1 MAETLGS
8 SENAR
13 VEKIPAG
20 IVAKTRAA
28 VLANHDFEDCL
39 GFPECEGM
47 NPSDVL
53 MLELQDYLIAAQK
66 ALDSGNLVFAIA
78 ISNAMRDRF
87 DYADTLGVNTTEA
100 RKKLEEFTS
109 QLSQRFSN

>member
-8 SENAR
+8 SVDSG

-47 NPSDVL
+47 NPTEVL
-53 MLELQDYLIAAQK
+53 MLELQDYLVTAQK
-66 ALDSGNLVFAIA
+66 ALDSGNLAFATA
-78 ISNAMRDRF
+78 ISNAMSDRF
-87 DYADTLGVNTTEA
+87 DYADILGVDTAEA
-100 RKKLEEFTS
+100 RKKLEDFNS
-109 QLSQRFSN
+109 QLFQKTSN